1 MTRDSVSRTLSVHT
15 EHELL
20 LALEKAGIAK
30 LAQMIIES
38 PNNAFALTIIKF
50 CRDLAESIPTESQK
64 DTYPGNGY
72 NFTDRLRAV
81 LALARKEASEYK
93 DRYVSPEHLL
103 LAIIREG
110 DGRAV
115 LVMTHLSV
123 NLESIKAAVEKKLG
137 QKSIRSSDLDIP
149 YTSLSKKAIELAMGE
164 ARDMGHD
171 YIGTEH
177 LLLALVK
184 EERSEISLI
193 LKAAGID
200 IQRVR
205 DEVRRVVGKY

>member
-1 MTRDSVSRTLSVHT
+1 MTRESVSRTLSVHT

-30 LAQMIIES
+30 FAQAIIES
-38 PNNAFALTIIKF
+38 PDNAIAQEIARLCSTLVGSTKIDS
-50 CRDLAESIPTESQK
+50 RSSATS
-64 DTYPGNGY
+64 NGY

-81 LALARKEASEYK
+81 LTLARREASEYK
-93 DRYVSPEHLL
+93 DRHVSPEHLL

-123 NLESIKAAVEKKLG
+123 NLDSIKAAVEKKLG